1 MKSIFTDHGFAK
13 TENRDYN
20 PYLTITRIPRSKQ
33 GQNQINPSTYADLMD
48 TEFGS
53 QSIEGLELLEMGTT
67 AKDGYYRCHRR
78 LSFSVSTEINNN
90 GIAFIS

>member
-1 MKSIFTDHGFAK
+1 MKSIFTDRGLAE
-13 TENRDYN
+13 TENKDYN
-20 PYLTITRIPRSKQ
+20 PHLTITKIPRSKQ

-67 AKDGYYRCHRR
+67 AQDGYYHCHRR
-78 LSFSVSTEINNN
+78 LSFSSQH
-90 GIAFIS
+90 